1 MSAVIGALRADLSAS
16 IADFASGFSQAADK
30 VKSFSDKF
38 QKAGKS
44 MQDFG
49 GSMSLWVSAPLALV
63 AGSMVK
69 SAMAAE
75 EMQSAFGV
83 SFGAMASDTEKW
95 AQTVGDA
102 MGRSTYELQ
111 EGATAFNGLFKA
123 GGPATAQATEM
134 AKQFTVL
141 AQDLASFFDMNPEE
155 ALGALRSGLSGEA
168 EPLRRF
174 NVYLTE
180 GSVKAEAYAMGL
192 AKAGAEL
199 TEQQKIQARASLIM
213 KGTQEAQG
221 DVIRT
226 GDSATNTVRSLQ
238 SAWNELS
245 VTLGSKI
252 LPVFTPIVGVLQKV
266 LEGFSGLNP
275 QLQTALLVFGGIAIA
290 AGPIIVALGSIV
302 TAVGA
307 LIPVVM
313 GLAGALGMTAGAG
326 GLAYAIGFIVGAVAP
341 FVAAFVAIGAAIY
354 VFREQ
359 IAAFL
364 SSAWAAFKEALG
376 PSLTGLLADVKGL
389 VTALGATFKQV
400 WGSDFGTVVKGVMGF
415 LSDLAAIFGKVFGE
429 VIGRALAVFV
439 ETFRGLVRHVTNVV
453 SLIAAVMRGDWKGA
467 WDAAVRILTN
477 VVDTFLNVLDLL
489 LPGAKE
495 AVLGMVNAVR
505 GWFVDKLAPVFAW
518 IGDRA
523 GGVMEAFGAAF
534 RGAVD
539 FAKYLYEG
547 VKGWV
552 QDRLGPLIEWAA
564 NRIRDLR
571 AAFGQLASESK
582 APGAPAAAPAAAA
595 PAAPAPR
602 APAAPPAAAA
612 PAGGGRGGGGGRAN
626 SDAAKAAKDYAEAL
640 ADLKEKLDPVSAA
653 LAAYNETLGI
663 ARRGG
668 VDMTAATNL
677 LAREAVDAAGGWEK
691 LKDRLDTLPPA
702 VAAAARAMRMDEI
715 KDSVQALADMANPLA
730 AAVRE
735 YTDQMALAK
744 EGGLDLARVE
754 PVVAQAAFEAAGG
767 LEVWRKKLSELPP
780 ALKAAADAALA
791 AEGTE
796 YRADL
801 METGRQL
808 NLTYNAQLAYNE
820 EVRKLRELLDAGAI
834 SQGTFQ
840 AAMEDAGV
848 SFQRHLADTNPA
860 IRARFD
866 AIDATAGALS
876 EVANGTKTW
885 QDAWKDLMQELLRI
899 LIIQP
904 IIDRLKKS
912 MMNFATPSAAPAAG
926 GGGGS
931 AGTFLNIA
939 SSVARIFGGFRA
951 EGGPVVPGRMYMVG
965 EEGPEPFIPKTSG
978 TILPHGSLG
987 DGGPVA
993 PSITVY
999 APDALTSAW
1008 IKGAI
1013 TDAYHAAVRDGAS
1026 AAVQVAR
1033 SVIPEEMARN
1043 AASSFV

>member
-16 IADFASGFSQAADK
+16 IADFASGFSKAADQ

-49 GSMSLWVSAPLALV
+49 GNMSLWVSAPLAFV
-63 AGSMVK
+63 AGNMVK
-69 SAMAAE
+69 TAMAAE
-75 EMQSAFGV
+75 EMQSAFDV
-83 SFGAMASDTEKW
+83 SFGGMADSTRKW
-95 AQTVGDA
+95 AETMGDA

-123 GGPATAQATEM
+123 GGPATEQATEM

-252 LPVFTPIVGVLQKV
+252 LPVFTPIVGFVQKIV
-266 LEGFSGLNP
+266 EGFGNLNP

-302 TAVGA
+302 SAIGT

-326 GLAYAIGFIVGAVAP
+326 GLAYAIGFIIGTVAP
-341 FVAAFVAIGAAIY
+341 FVAAFAAIGAAVY

-376 PSLTGLLADVKGL
+376 PSLTGLLNDVKGL
-389 VTALGATFKQV
+389 LATLGAAFKQV
-400 WGSDFGTVVKGVMGF
+400 MGSDVGTAIKAVMGF
-415 LSDLAAIFGKVFGE
+415 LTDLAAIVGKVFGE

-439 ETFRGLVRHVTNVV
+439 ETFRGVVRHVTNVV
-453 SLIAAVMRGDWKGA
+453 ALVAAVLRGDWKGA

-505 GWFVDKLAPVFAW
+505 GWFVNNLAPVFAW
-518 IGDRA
+518 IGERA
-523 GGVMEAFGAAF
+523 GGVMEAFGSAF
-534 RGAVD
+534 RGAVQ
-539 FAKYLYEG
+539 FAKDLYDG
-547 VKGWV
+547 VKAWV

-571 AAFGQLASESK
+571 AAFGALAK
-582 APGAPAAAPAAAA
+582 DAQAPGAPAAAPAPA
-595 PAAPAPR
+595 PAAAPAPR
-602 APAAPPAAAA
+602 APAAPPAPAA
-612 PAGGGRGGGGGRAN
+612 PAGGGGGGRAN
-626 SDAAKAAKDYAEAL
+626 SEASKAAREYATAL

-653 LAAYNETLGI
+653 LAAYNETLGV

-677 LAREAVDAAGGWEK
+677 LAREAVEAAGGWDK

-702 VAAAARAMRMDEI
+702 VAAAARAMRMEEI
-715 KDSVQALADMANPLA
+715 KDSVQALADMADPLA

-735 YTDQMALAK
+735 YTAQIALAK
-744 EGGLDLARVE
+744 EGGLDLATVE
-754 PVVAQAAFEAAGG
+754 PVVAQAAFDAAGG
-767 LEVWRKKLSELPP
+767 LDVWRNSLAQLPP
-780 ALKAAADAALA
+780 ALRAAADAALA
-791 AEGTE
+791 AEGSE

-801 METGRQL
+801 MKTGQQL
-808 NLTYNAQLAYNE
+808 TLTYDAQLAYNE
-820 EVRKLRELLDAGAI
+820 EVKKLRELLNAGAI
-834 SQGTFQ
+834 SQYTFN
-840 AAMEDAGV
+840 AAMTDAQE
-848 SFQRHLADTNPA
+848 SFRRHLADTNPA
-860 IRARFD
+860 MRARFS
-866 AIDATAGALS
+866 AIEATADAL
-876 EVANGTKTW
+876 EDVATGTKTW
-885 QDAWKDLMQELLRI
+885 QDAWKELMKELLRI
-899 LIIQP
+899 LVIQP
-904 IIDRLKKS
+904 IIDRMKAS
-912 MMNFATPSAAPAAG
+912 MMNWATPSAAGPT
-926 GGGGS
+926 GGS
-931 AGTFLNIA
+931 GGAGFLGTIGGIA
-939 SSVARIFGGFRA
+939 KGIGSLFGGFRA
-951 EGGPVVPGRMYMVG
+951 EGGPVVPGRVYMVG

-978 TILPHGSLG
+978 TVLPHGSLG

-993 PSITVY
+993 PQITVY

-1008 IKGAI
+1008 IKSAI
-1013 TDAYHAAVRDGAS
+1013 SDAYNAAVRDGAS
-1026 AAVQVAR
+1026 AGVQIAR